1 MASTGN
7 RPLSGTQNA
16 ALLLMTLGED
26 DAAEILKYMGTK
38 DVQRIGTAMAT
49 LANVSKDHAEEVL
62 TNFIT
67 AIEDPANFAVGT
79 EDYVRK
85 VLSNAFGEGKATAFI
100 NRIMSDGDAQ
110 GLDALKWMSSTEVA
124 EIIEGEHPQ
133 IAAIVIA
140 YLESAQ
146 AAEVIDLLPEDKK
159 ADVIM
164 RVARLSDI
172 QQSALAEIEGLIA
185 SKSTGAPKVGAER
198 VGGDK
203 FAADIVNS
211 LDPEKG
217 DAILEQVK
225 EKDEEL
231 SERIRE
237 KMIVFESLLN
247 IDDRGVQALLREV
260 SNDILVVALK
270 GCDPEISEKIFSNMS
285 KRAATLMRE
294 DMEARGPIRLSEVEE
309 AQQEILNV
317 VRKLVEAGDISL
329 GFGGEEFV

>member
-1 MASTGN
+1 MAKPGE
-7 RPLSGTQNA
+7 RALSGTQNA

-49 LANVSKDHAEEVL
+49 LANVTKDHADQVL
-62 TNFIT
+62 TTFIT
-67 AIEDPANFAVGT
+67 DVEDPANFAVGT

-100 NRIMSDGDAQ
+100 NRIMADGDAQ
-110 GLDALKWMSSTEVA
+110 GLDALKWMSSSEVA

-140 YLESAQ
+140 YLETAQ
-146 AAEVIDLLPEDKK
+146 AAEVINSLPADKR

-172 QQSALAEIEGLIA
+172 QQSALAEIETLIA
-185 SKSTGAPKVGAER
+185 SKSSDSRRTGVER

-203 FAADIVNS
+203 FAADIVNA
-211 LDPEKG
+211 LDGAVGEELLDK
-217 DAILEQVK
+217 VK
-225 EKDEEL
+225 EKDHEL

-237 KMIVFESLLN
+237 KMIVFETLLN
-247 IDDRGVQALLREV
+247 IDDRGLQSLLREV
-260 SNDILVVALK
+260 SNDLLVVALK
-270 GCDPEISEKIFSNMS
+270 GCDPSIREKIFANMS
-285 KRAATLMRE
+285 KRAATLMQE

-309 AQQEILNV
+309 SQKEILTI
-317 VRKLVEAGDISL
+317 VRKLVESGDINL
-329 GFGGEEFV
+329 GFGGEEYV

>member
-1 MASTGN
+1 MANPGSRALT
-7 RPLSGTQNA
+7 GTQNA

-26 DAAEILKYMGTK
+26 DAAEILKYMNTK

-49 LANVSKDHAEEVL
+49 LENVSKDHAEQVL

-67 AIEDPANFAVGT
+67 DIEDPANYAVGT

-140 YLESAQ
+140 YLDSAQ
-146 AAEVIDLLPEDKK
+146 AAEVINLLPSDKK
-159 ADVIM
+159 AEVIM

-185 SKSTGAPKVGAER
+185 SKSTGVATVGAER

-203 FAADIVNS
+203 FAADIVNA
-211 LDPEKG
+211 LDAEAG
-217 DAILEQVK
+217 DLLLEQVK

-237 KMIVFESLLN
+237 KMIVFETLLV
-247 IDDRGVQALLREV
+247 IDDRGIQALLREV
-260 SNDILVVALK
+260 SNDVLCVALK
-270 GCDPEISEKIFSNMS
+270 GCDPEISEKIFKNMS

-294 DMEARGPIRLSEVEE
+294 DMDARGPIRLSEVEE
-309 AQQEILNV
+309 SQTEILTV
-317 VRKLVEAGDISL
+317 VRKLVDAGDINL
-329 GFGGEEFV
+329 GFGNEEFV